1 MRYPVVI
8 HKDLDSNYGVT
19 VPDIPGCFS
28 AGDTMDD
35 ALTQVVE
42 AVECHIE
49 GLLLDK
55 EPIPIPR
62 SIEHH
67 QNNPDFAEGTWAV
80 VSVDLSKLSGKSKRV
95 NITIPERLLTLVDQY
110 ASRHGETRSGL
121 IAQAAMEF
129 VAARSMAGEIA

>member
-1 MRYPVVI
+1 MRYPIVI
-8 HKDLDSNYGVT
+8 HKDFDSNYGVT

-42 AVECHIE
+42 AIECHIE

-55 EPIPIPR
+55 EPLPMPK

-67 QNNPDFAEGTWAV
+67 QNNPDYTEGTWAV

-110 ASRHGETRSGL
+110 ASRHGETRSGF

-129 VAARSMAGEIA
+129 IATRSMAGEIT